1 MRGKQHTGACAG
13 GAGED
18 AAADRF
24 ALKSRR
30 EAEDVLVGAALASVA
45 GSGGAAPVFPF
56 KACRAVV
63 EHVMAP
69 HVRGNGTL
77 ASCLAD
83 KGRAGLLSAVLKQG
97 SARAGV
103 EALEEPQQAYW
114 RTLTAAFLDLAK
126 RAPTT
131 AVTAAE

>member
-1 MRGKQHTGACAG
+1 M
-13 GAGED
+13 
-18 AAADRF
+18 
-24 ALKSRR
+24 
-30 EAEDVLVGAALASVA
+30 LVGAALASVA

-103 EALEEPQQAYW
+103 EALEEPSRPTGA
-114 RTLTAAFLDLAK
+114 RSPAFLDLASQSVGL
-126 RAPTT
+126 RPYCC
-131 AVTAAE
+131 VYVN